1 MKTLVCI
8 VAVLLVVASASAA
21 EIVREESLPPQG
33 DGTLTQ
39 AVDIWTFYCPAGG
52 SATVRADTLPSAGG
66 ITTSPLDLAFVV
78 FFDQFPTYV
87 ALADDDFVCTVTS
100 DCGYLCPAATFNC
113 AGEGEHTIVVLTYPS
128 TSPGCG
134 SREGGYRLGV
144 EVFDNLNGTG
154 TALPE
159 SVVRLG
165 GEEPRRGYAWGYLP
179 AGPAGDDVH
188 TDFATVSP
196 SGAEGQELEMSFEGG
211 TSPDLKKYRD

>member
-1 MKTLVCI
+1 MKNLVCI

-33 DGTLTQ
+33 SGITTL

-66 ITTSPLDLAFVV
+66 ITTSPLDLAFTVY
-78 FFDQFPTYV
+78 FDHFPTWV
-87 ALADDDFVCTVTS
+87 VQADDNFTCTVPS
-100 DCGYLCPAATFNC
+100 DCSYSCPAATFNC
-113 AGEGEHTIVVLTYPS
+113 GGEGEHTIMVRTIPS
-128 TSPGCG
+128 ALVGCG

-188 TDFATVSP
+188 TDLVTVSP

-211 TSPDLKKYRD
+211 TPPELKKYRD